1 LPGRWKV
8 GANPTPP
15 ETSLLHKLL
24 EGIFRGDDDT
34 KEKANLLSEICGV
47 AALGYA
53 TKLMQPRAVI
63 FWGRTAENGKSQIL
77 DMARGLVSSTAI
89 CCVPA
94 SKMGDERH
102 IVGLVAKLLN
112 ATDELSSAHAI
123 ASDKFKS
130 VVTGEPIDGRD
141 VYTKRVEFRSMAQN
155 IHATNTLP
163 SFQGGM
169 DRGVQRRLLLL
180 VFNRTIPEEERIELI
195 GQRIAAEEADLLLA
209 WAVAGASCAVKN
221 RNFTIPKSCK
231 AALDEWIYSADPVLA
246 WIHQCVKAQPVD
258 EPDIKR
264 VRTRDAHADFK
275 FWAKEEGFNEERLP
289 ELNGF
294 TQRVTANAAGVEYK
308 RTADGRWFE
317 RMIITSESQEESQDA
332 PEFGGE
338 HPF

>member
-1 LPGRWKV
+1 
-8 GANPTPP
+8 
-15 ETSLLHKLL
+15 LL
-24 EGIFRGDDDT
+24 EGIFRGDADAEQ
-34 KEKANLLSEICGV
+34 KVNLLSEILGV

-53 TKLMQPRAVI
+53 TKLMQPRAAV
-63 FWGRTAENGKSQIL
+63 FWGKTAENGKSQIL
-77 DMARGLVSSTAI
+77 DMARGLLSTTAV
-89 CCVPA
+89 CSVPPG
-94 SKMGDERH
+94 KMGDERH

-195 GQRIAAEEADLLLA
+195 GQLIAEEEPDLLLA
-209 WAVAGASCAVKN
+209 WAVAGASRAVKN

-231 AALDEWIYSADPVLA
+231 AALNEWIYSADPVLA
-246 WIHQCVKAQPVD
+246 WVHQCVKAQPAN
-258 EPDIKR
+258 ETDIKR
-264 VRTRDAHADFK
+264 VRTRDAYAQFK
-275 FWAKEEGFNEERLP
+275 IWAVQEGFKEERLP
-289 ELNGF
+289 EHNSF
-294 TQRVTANAAGVEYK
+294 TTRVTANAAGIEYH

-317 RMIITSESQEESQDA
+317 RMILIEET
-332 PEFGGE
+332 
-338 HPF
+338 PF